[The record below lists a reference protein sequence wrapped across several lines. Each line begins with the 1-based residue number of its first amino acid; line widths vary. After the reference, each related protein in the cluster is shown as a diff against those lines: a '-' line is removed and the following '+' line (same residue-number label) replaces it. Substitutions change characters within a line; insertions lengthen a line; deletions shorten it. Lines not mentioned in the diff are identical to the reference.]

1 MLPLLDEELDEL
13 EVPDEPELDAD
24 APDEPDEPDDDG
36 ALGPPESAAPPASAP
51 CGVGLPEGSAASG
64 AAGSVGCVVVSAPVP
79 VPVSVEPTAQA
90 RRLRLRLRL
99 RPIASAT
106 LEVTACARAR
116 ADNAWCIVASSLPRP
131 RVSRYWR
138 RGC

>member
-1 MLPLLDEELDEL
+1 MLPLLLDEELDEL

-24 APDEPDEPDDDG
+24 EPDEPDEPEDDG
-36 ALGPPESAAPPASAP
+36 ALGLPESAAPPASAP

-64 AAGSVGCVVVSAPVP
+64 AAGSVGCVVVSAPAP

-90 RRLRLRLRL
+90 RRLRLRLT
-99 RPIASAT
+99 PIASAT

-116 ADNAWCIVASSLPRP
+116 TDNAWCIVPSSLPRP
-131 RVSRYWR
+131 RVSRYRR